1 MSKLTYRI
9 LLVIVASALA
19 LAPLRG
25 ALALPVVAAD
35 ADTSHC
41 MQMQHGMHSPDRLAG
56 MQVPVADNSGHDC
69 QGCGG
74 DCCDGA
80 CNDCAHG
87 SVALSSV
94 IAVTPGIPASPPEL
108 SVSYGVSGR
117 TVHPLFRPPIS
128 LPG

>member
-9 LLVIVASALA
+9 LLVIVVSALA

-25 ALALPVVAAD
+25 ALALPVVTAD
-35 ADTSHC
+35 ADSSHC
-41 MQMQHGMHSPDRLAG
+41 MQMQHGMHSMDRLAG
-56 MQVPVADNSGHDC
+56 MPVPVADNSGHDC

-74 DCCDGA
+74 DCCEGT

-94 IAVTPGIPASPPEL
+94 IAVTSEFHDTPPGL

-117 TVHPLFRPPIS
+117 TIHPPFRPPIS